1 MLLSWSLFIL
11 ALGGLTFAAPSRRAN
26 YVVHEK
32 RAAEPSP
39 AWVQSRRL
47 ESDKILPMRF
57 GLTQSNLDKV
67 EDILM
72 AVSHPHSADYGK
84 HLSPTEVIEMFKP
97 SSETIE
103 AVKNWLIGSG
113 ISPERIRLSGNK
125 GWIELNAT
133 VAEAEDL
140 LDTEYHV
147 YEHEESGLEQISCHS
162 YSLPAHVQPHIELV
176 KPTVH
181 FNHRVARD
189 EGAPGKLK
197 RKRESSL
204 GKPSPYNGPK
214 TNGEHPSVAPSL
226 DSCDEYI
233 TPACLRALYN
243 IYYVPTQTGKN
254 TYGVVEFTPQAYLPT
269 DLDMFFSNYSPSL
282 VGTRPVLVSIDGGYP
297 QAQYQGFDYNGESD
311 LDFEYAMSL
320 VTPQNVTLLQ
330 TGDMVEGAGFDNW
343 LDAVDASFCT
353 YEGGDDPSQ
362 DGIYPD
368 TAPGGYNGPESC
380 GIIAP
385 PYVVS
390 TSYGQDEFTATPAY
404 AIRQCNEYAKL
415 GMMGTTV
422 LYASGDY
429 GVAGFGGE
437 CIDTATNTESVNGT
451 RFNPDFPATCPY
463 VTAVGATQV
472 SPGYTVYEPESAAET
487 VIYSGGGFSNI
498 FAMPSYQA
506 AAVTH
511 YLEAY
516 PPPYTAAQYNNSGN
530 VRAFPDLAANG
541 VNYVIAIDGE
551 FELVYGTSASSPVVG
566 SMITLVN
573 DARLGAGKGPV
584 GFLNPVIY
592 TPGFASAFHDI
603 TNGSNQGCGTV
614 GFTTEPGWDPVTGVG
629 TPDLTILMPM
639 LLGLP

>member
-1 MLLSWSLFIL
+1 MLLSWSFLVL
-11 ALGGLTFAAPSRRAN
+11 ALGGLAAAVPARRAN

-32 RAAEPSP
+32 RAAEPSS
-39 AWVQSRRL
+39 AWTLSRRL
-47 ESDKILPMRF
+47 ESDMVLPMRF
-57 GLTQSNLDKV
+57 GLTQSNIDRV
-67 EDILM
+67 EEILM
-72 AVSHPHSADYGK
+72 SISHPESPTFGK
-84 HLSPTEVIEMFKP
+84 HLSPEQVIDMFKP
-97 SSETIE
+97 SSETVDV
-103 AVKNWLIGSG
+103 VKSWLVGSG
-113 ISPERIRLSGNK
+113 IAPERIRITGNK

-140 LDTEYHV
+140 LNTEYHV
-147 YEHEESGLEQISCHS
+147 YEHESGAEQISCHS
-162 YSLPAHVQPHIELV
+162 YSLPGHVQPHIELV

-181 FNHRVARD
+181 FNHRVSPGGYIPEKLKKRT
-189 EGAPGKLK
+189 GKL
-197 RKRESSL
+197 
-204 GKPSPYNGPK
+204 GQPSPYNGPK
-214 TNGEHPSVAPSL
+214 TNGQTPSINPTL
-226 DSCDEYI
+226 DECDEYI

-243 IYYVPTQTGKN
+243 IYYTPTQTGRN
-254 TYGVVEFTPQAYLPT
+254 TYGVVEFTPQSYLAT
-269 DLDMFFSNYSPSL
+269 DLDMFFGNYSPNL
-282 VGTRPVLVSIDGGYP
+282 VGSRPTLVSIDGGQYEP
-297 QAQYQGFDYNGESD
+297 SQYQGFSYNGESD
-311 LDFEYAMSL
+311 LDFEYAMTL
-320 VTPQNVTLLQ
+320 VYPQNVTLLQ
-330 TGDMVEGAGFDNW
+330 TGDMVEGGGFDNW

-353 YEGGDDPSQ
+353 YEGGDVPSQ

-368 TAPGGYNGPESC
+368 TAPGGYDAPESC
-380 GIIAP
+380 GIIPP

-390 TSYGQDEFTATPAY
+390 TSYGQDEVSATPAY

-437 CIDTATNTESVNGT
+437 CIDATTGEETLNGT

-472 SPGYTVYEPESAAET
+472 SPGRTVYEPESAAET

-506 AAVTH
+506 TAVRH

-566 SMITLVN
+566 SMITMVN
-573 DARLGAGKGPV
+573 DARLAAGKGPI
-584 GFLNPVIY
+584 GFLNPAIY
-592 TPGFASAFHDI
+592 SPLFAAAFHDI
-603 TNGSNQGCGTV
+603 TNGTNQGCGKP
-614 GFTTEPGWDPVTGVG
+614 F
-629 TPDLTILMPM
+629 
-639 LLGLP
+639 